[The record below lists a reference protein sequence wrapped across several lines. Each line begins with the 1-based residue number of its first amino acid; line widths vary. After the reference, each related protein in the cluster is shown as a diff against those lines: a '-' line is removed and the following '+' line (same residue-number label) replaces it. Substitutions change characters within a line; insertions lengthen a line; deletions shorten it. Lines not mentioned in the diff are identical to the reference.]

1 MVRHCNSSTAA
12 CLPQPCLQ
20 RAKGKSRIDGAPA
33 LINLS
38 ERAELQLVQGE
49 FFLCA
54 ADSDVTYLV
63 DSQAFYVKHV
73 NGEPGSQLLL
83 YNTDNMYWALNV
95 LLAQT
100 ISDGACTCTPPPLPR
115 NTVTNGMLDFEL

>member
-1 MVRHCNSSTAA
+1 MH
-12 CLPQPCLQ
+12 
-20 RAKGKSRIDGAPA
+20 G
-33 LINLS
+33 
-38 ERAELQLVQGE
+38 EL
-49 FFLCA
+49 FLGA
-54 ADSDVTYLV
+54 ADSDVSYLV

-115 NTVTNGMLDFEL
+115 KKVTNRMLDFEM